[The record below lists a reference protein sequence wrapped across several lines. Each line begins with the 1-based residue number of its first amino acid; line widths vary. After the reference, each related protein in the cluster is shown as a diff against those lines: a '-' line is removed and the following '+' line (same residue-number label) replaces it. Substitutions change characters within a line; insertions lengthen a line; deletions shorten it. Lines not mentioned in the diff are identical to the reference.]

1 MQAAVA
7 YCNTVTTTDT
17 ARPRTVSVELAEQL
31 KLVRADKTGTSLAR
45 FPDFMVVGPQR
56 TGTTWLHANLREH
69 PEVFFSE
76 PKELFFFNRL
86 VERDHLKFTS
96 DRLDYYLRF
105 FSDSPQH
112 WIYKQARALV
122 RHRRLYLPRVRGE
135 ATASYAALPEEV
147 IAEITTLNPSIRI
160 IMMLRDPVERAWSH
174 ARKDLVRNPGRSML
188 DVSDQQWQEFFAAP
202 YQLACA
208 RYQQNLER
216 WQDYLQPGNALVL
229 PYDDVSLR
237 PSELLLETMRFLGV
251 TDDARYVGDL
261 AEQRVNPAGDS
272 SMPDHHREF
281 LEDLLSLEIVDYHTL
296 VDSSASSLR

>member
-1 MQAAVA
+1 MRNRNPEGVA
-7 YCNTVTTTDT
+7 YCNTVTATDT

-86 VERDHLKFTS
+86 GERDHKKFTS
-96 DRLDYYLRF
+96 DRIDYYLRF

-112 WIYKQARALV
+112 WIYKQARALA

-147 IAEITTLNPSIRI
+147 IAEITALNPAIKI

-174 ARKDLVRNPGRSML
+174 AQKDLVRNAGRKMD
-188 DVSDQQWQEFFAAP
+188 DVSDQQWQEFFADP

-208 RYQQNLER
+208 RYQQNIER
-216 WQDYLQPGNALVL
+216 WRRHLKTGNALL
-229 PYDDVSLR
+229 LLYDDVSQR
-237 PSELLLETMRFLGV
+237 PAELLRETMRFLGV
-251 TDDARYVGDL
+251 SDDPRYVGDL
-261 AEQRVNPAGDS
+261 AERRVNPAGGS
-272 SMPDHHREF
+272 SIPGQQREF
-281 LEDLLSLEIVDYHTL
+281 LEQLLADEIRQYRML
-296 VDSSASSLR
+296 VGRV